1 MVKFLFCF
9 LISFL
14 VLSIPIKKKQF
25 FYYLDQWA
33 NPYTRPVL
41 KRANI
46 FMRKHLAKIE
56 ILGIKVISGLKE
68 EPSDQTIL
76 TVSPSSQQITFK
88 TRGKSQI
95 KEKVKKGLSPLELNK
110 KSEVLGTEYYSEKEL
125 LQLKEMLKNSDI

>member
-41 KRANI
+41 KRANT

-56 ILGIKVISGLKE
+56 ILGIRVISGPKE
-68 EPSDQTIL
+68 ESSDQTIV
-76 TVSPSSQQITFK
+76 TVSPSLQQITLK
-88 TRGKSQI
+88 TIGKSQI